1 MRNLVFLF
9 LRFGHFILFVLL
21 ELFCLYLIV
30 NYNRTQREIWGNSSN
45 IFMGYSS
52 EKWNDWTNYFSL
64 RDKMDEMAAEN
75 ALLKEKLINAGLTPI
90 PGRDSLSD
98 LDAQYKLI
106 TAEVT
111 NNSTDR
117 PNNYITLNKGRRD
130 GVQKDMGVIG
140 DNGVIGIVIRVK
152 EHYSTVNS
160 LLHRRSFISAMI
172 KRTGA
177 FGPLRWIGS
186 NPRYVNLADIPKHH
200 TVEIG
205 DSIVTSSY
213 STHFPKGIL
222 IGVVEETNLPSGSNF
237 HNIKVLLSNDFS
249 SLDYVEIIE
258 NLRQS
263 EQLELEREVSDE

>member
-1 MRNLVFLF
+1 MRNLVLLF

-30 NYNRTQREIWGNSSN
+30 NYNRTQRDIWGNSSN
-45 IFMGYSS
+45 IFMGYAS
-52 EKWNDWTNYFSL
+52 EKFNDWTNYFSL
-64 RDKMDEMAAEN
+64 RDKMDALAVEN
-75 ALLKEKLINAGLTPI
+75 AQLKEKLINAGLTPV
-90 PGRDSLSD
+90 PERDSLSD

-106 TAEVT
+106 TAQVT

-117 PNNYITLNKGRRD
+117 PNNLIYFDKGRRD

-140 DNGVIGIVIRVK
+140 NNGILGIIIKVK
-152 EHYSTVNS
+152 ENYSVANS

-177 FGPLRWIGS
+177 FGDLRWVGS
-186 NPRYVNLADIPKHH
+186 NPRYVNLAAIAKHH
-200 TVEIG
+200 TIEVG
-205 DSIVTSSY
+205 DTIVTSGY
-213 STHFPKGIL
+213 SSHFPKGIL

-249 SLDYVEIIE
+249 ALDYVEIIE
-258 NLRQS
+258 NLKQS
-263 EQLELEREVSDE
+263 EQLELEREVTDE

>member
-1 MRNLVFLF
+1 MRNLVLLF

-21 ELFCLYLIV
+21 ELLCLYLIV

-52 EKWNDWTNYFSL
+52 EKFNDWTNYFSL
-64 RDKMDEMAAEN
+64 RDKMDDLAAEN
-75 ALLKEKLINAGLTPI
+75 ALLKEKLINAGLTPV
-90 PGRDSLSD
+90 PERDSTSALN
-98 LDAQYKLI
+98 AQYKLI

-117 PNNYITLNKGRRD
+117 PNNHIILNKGRRD

-140 DNGVIGIVIRVK
+140 DNGVIGIIIRVK
-152 EHYSTVNS
+152 ENYSVVNS

-200 TVEIG
+200 TVEVG

-237 HNIKVLLSNDFS
+237 HDIKVLLSNDFS
-249 SLDYVEIIE
+249 ALDYVEIIE
-258 NLRQS
+258 NLKQS